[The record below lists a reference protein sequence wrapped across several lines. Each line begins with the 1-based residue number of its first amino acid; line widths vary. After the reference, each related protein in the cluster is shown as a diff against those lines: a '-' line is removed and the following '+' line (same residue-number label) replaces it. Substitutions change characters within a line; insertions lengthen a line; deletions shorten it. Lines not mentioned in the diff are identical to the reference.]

1 MKRNECIIFKSKR
14 SYQTPNFNHLTFDA
28 TFSKIKPNREV
39 NILRMQTQNTSLV
52 SSLMPT
58 NIKFK
63 AHADLRKRL
72 RHTCGGQQHN
82 FSCNLIAQYT

>member
-1 MKRNECIIFKSKR
+1 MHHFQIIR
-14 SYQTPNFNHLTFDA
+14 SNQTSNLNHLTFDA
-28 TFSKIKPNREV
+28 TFSKIKLNREV
-39 NILRMQTQNTSLV
+39 NILQMQTQNSSLV